1 MGTRVRLLDS
11 IGRTRD
17 AADEDISRSD
27 FATEDIDTAE
37 YDRDL
42 PLTRSSILDT
52 SEISISP
59 DITSTNTA

>member
-1 MGTRVRLLDS
+1 VGTRVRLLDS

-52 SEISISP
+52 SEISI
-59 DITSTNTA
+59 